1 MACLLSADSA
11 LFKQYRRCY
20 AKHIRPGVIVGVRYF
35 TFEDGFFHGI
45 FYFFDCRGGG
55 YVEILHDFMTVDGD
69 FQLRRASASL
79 ISLMRRRKAAK
90 PSSWRRTFAGFFD
103 VMSASASVIRSSRS
117 GPASVMRRRTPESDT
132 PSSPQ
137 TAGAYA
143 VLQVLPHIS
152 SSRSEEV
159 SSA

>member
-55 YVEILHDFMTVDGD
+55 YVEILHDFMTVDGRLPVTESVGIVD
-69 FQLRRASASL
+69 FAHASAQSRETFELAAHFRRILRCDVSL
-79 ISLMRRRKAAK
+79 GKCHQVFKVGTGIGYETAH
-90 PSSWRRTFAGFFD
+90 
-103 VMSASASVIRSSRS
+103 S
-117 GPASVMRRRTPESDT
+117 G
-132 PSSPQ
+132 
-137 TAGAYA
+137 
-143 VLQVLPHIS
+143 I
-152 SSRSEEV
+152 
-159 SSA
+159 